1 MYSNQD
7 LIELVDILRA
17 EDTETEWLEFKSNYL
32 SNQDIGEYISALS
45 NGAALRG
52 RPFGYLIFGVDDT
65 THEVIGTVFDY
76 RKQKQGNEG
85 LENWLNRLT
94 EPKIG
99 LAIYNVQYAAGKRLV
114 MFEIPAAFNQLTA
127 FAGKESV
134 RIGSYR
140 QDLRRYPETEKQ
152 LWYALNRVSYEQ
164 TTSSEQNLH
173 FKEMTLIARSR
184 GLDFSEEKFARL
196 RMLDGNGKFNNLALL
211 LSDENPHIV
220 KFAVYKNKGMDF
232 AVKKEFSGSW
242 IAMLD
247 QVLEYVN
254 LYNDTSARVIGS
266 SATRTEVQSYPD
278 PSLREIVVNA
288 FAHFDAGFPSD
299 VKIEFYPDRV
309 EIASPGALYRTTMK
323 EVLSGRQS
331 FRNPNLVY
339 VLNKFNYIENYA
351 TGLKKTLT
359 AYAPYAVS
367 PKYESTEHFF
377 VVTLP
382 NVKWTGETADAA
394 ASEMSDKHDGVN
406 VGENDGVKLSP
417 TQKKVLEHL
426 RKNGALSAAELAN
439 AIGKT
444 QRTVERALAELK
456 VKGFLAR
463 VGSDKTG
470 YWNVLK

>member
-17 EDTETEWLEFKSNYL
+17 GNVETEWLEFKSNYL
-32 SNQDIGEYISALS
+32 SNQDIGEYVSALS
-45 NGAALRG
+45 NGAAFKG
-52 RPFGYLIFGVDDT
+52 RPFGYLIFGVDDV
-65 THEVIGTVFDY
+65 THEAVGTTFDY
-76 RKQKQGNEG
+76 HKQKQGNEE
-85 LENWLNRLT
+85 LENWLNRLI

-99 LAIYNVQYAAGKRLV
+99 LAIYTIQYAAMKRLV
-114 MFEIPAAFNQLTA
+114 MFEIPAAFNQPTA
-127 FAGKESV
+127 FSGREYV

-140 QDLRRYPETEKQ
+140 QALRRYPEIERQ
-152 LWYALNRVSYEQ
+152 FWYALNRVSYEQ
-164 TTSSEQNLH
+164 TISAEQNLH

-184 GLDFSEEKFARL
+184 NIDFSEGKFATL
-196 RMLDGNGKFNNLALL
+196 RMIDCNGKFNNLALL
-211 LSDENPHIV
+211 LSDENPHVV
-220 KFAVYKNKGMDF
+220 KFAVYKNKRMDF

-254 LYNDTSARVIGS
+254 LYNDTSAQVIGNS
-266 SATRTEVQSYPD
+266 GTRTEVQSYPA

-299 VKIEFYPDRV
+299 VKIEFYSDHV

-351 TGLKKTLT
+351 TGLKKTLA
-359 AYAPYAVS
+359 AYDPYTVS

-382 NVKWTGETADAA
+382 NVKWIGIE
-394 ASEMSDKHDGVN
+394 EEN
-406 VGENDGVKLSP
+406 VPE
-417 TQKKVLEHL
+417 KVLENVLDHVPEHL
-426 RKNGALSAAELAN
+426 SEDAKKILDAIRGNPEITKNELAIV
-439 AIGKT
+439 IGKT
-444 QRTVERALAELK
+444 IKTVGRKLSELK
-456 VKGFLAR
+456 KNGWIKR
-463 VGSDKTG
+463 VGSDRKG
-470 YWNVLK
+470 YWKVEK

>member
-1 MYSNQD
+1 
-7 LIELVDILRA
+7 
-17 EDTETEWLEFKSNYL
+17 
-32 SNQDIGEYISALS
+32 
-45 NGAALRG
+45 
-52 RPFGYLIFGVDDT
+52 
-65 THEVIGTVFDY
+65 
-76 RKQKQGNEG
+76 
-85 LENWLNRLT
+85 
-94 EPKIG
+94 
-99 LAIYNVQYAAGKRLV
+99 
-114 MFEIPAAFNQLTA
+114 MFEIPAAFNQPTA

-164 TTSSEQNLH
+164 TTSSEQNLL

-184 GLDFSEEKFARL
+184 GLDFSEEKFATL

-220 KFAVYKNKGMDF
+220 KFAVYKNKRMDF

-254 LYNDTSARVIGS
+254 LYNDTSARVIGNG
-266 SATRTEVQSYPD
+266 ATRTEVQSYPD

-288 FAHFDAGFPSD
+288 FAHFDASFPSD

-377 VVTLP
+377 VVMLP
-382 NVKWTGETADAA
+382 NVKWTGEEADVLENVPDNVSDHVPEKISADAA
-394 ASEMSDKHDGVN
+394 AILAAIRRDPEI
-406 VGENDGVKLSP
+406 
-417 TQKKVLEHL
+417 T
-426 RKNGALSAAELAN
+426 KNELA
-439 AIGKT
+439 AVIGKT
-444 QRTVERALAELK
+444 PKTVGRKLAELK
-456 VKGFLAR
+456 EKCYIER
-463 VGSDKTG
+463 IGSDRKG
-470 YWNVLK
+470 YWKILN